1 MTDSDDTPGGRPTAP
16 HTPPAPPLRPEPGR
30 GRFDGSIALVVGGGT
45 GIGEATAHRLAAEG
59 AQLIVADL
67 DAQAARAVAE
77 ALRPVDGASR
87 EAIGLDATDTA
98 AVDAA
103 LAGIE
108 DRHGRLDV
116 LVHVAGG
123 NVDHGGP
130 EETDDD
136 VWRRLLDL
144 NLMGPM
150 RTARAAAR
158 RLRRS
163 ERGAVV
169 MVGSV
174 NAMLALGGEPYS
186 AAKAALQS
194 LTQNLA
200 SALAPDGVRVNAVAP
215 GTVRTAVWG
224 EEGPDHL
231 APWYPLG
238 RVGEPADIGAAIAFL
253 ASGDA
258 AWITGQVLPVEGGLL
273 LRGPGP
279 A

>member
-1 MTDSDDTPGGRPTAP
+1 MTDSDDTSAGRPAAS
-16 HTPPAPPLRPEPGR
+16 HIPPAPPLRPERGR

-67 DAQAARAVAE
+67 DVQQACTVAE
-77 ALRPVDGASR
+77 ALPSGGGPH
-87 EAIGLDATDTA
+87 EAIALDATDTA

-103 LAGIE
+103 LGGIE
-108 DRHGRLDV
+108 KRHGRLDA

-123 NVDHGGP
+123 NVEHGSP
-130 EETDDD
+130 EATDDD

-158 RLRRS
+158 CLRRS

-186 AAKAALQS
+186 AAKAGLRS

-200 SALAPDGVRVNAVAP
+200 ASLARDGVRVNAVAP
-215 GTVRTAVWG
+215 GTVRTRVWG

-231 APWYPLG
+231 TPWYPLG
-238 RVGEPADIGAAIAFL
+238 RVGEPADIAAAIAFL

-279 A
+279 T